1 MSRRGDAMTYYVSD
15 ADIRDLQRI
24 VERGPIT
31 PSPKVAPKLDLM
43 LDYAMRIT
51 AGCPCEPCLQRR
63 TCQQECEVFTAWIR
77 HCDRGRSYPKPATH

>member
-1 MSRRGDAMTYYVSD
+1 MSRRADALGYWVTD

-24 VERGPIT
+24 AERGPIT
-31 PSPKVAPKLDLM
+31 PSPRVAPKADPM

-51 AGCPCEPCLQRR
+51 AGCPCERCLQRQ
-63 TCQQECEVFTAWIR
+63 TCRAECETFTAWIR